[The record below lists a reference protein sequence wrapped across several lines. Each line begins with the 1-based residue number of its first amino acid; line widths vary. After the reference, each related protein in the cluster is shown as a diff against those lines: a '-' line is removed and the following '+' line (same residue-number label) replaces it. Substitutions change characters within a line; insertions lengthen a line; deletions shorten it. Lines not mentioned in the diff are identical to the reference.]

1 MYDRQEGIGRTDLW
15 KIRQADGLEGQATG
29 IQDGCRDW
37 DDGQARVELTKQ
49 TSTDSW
55 NRQAGKVSGIVRAR
69 NKTGSFKYVIQIVRN
84 RYILLLLHNTFAYS
98 ENLNRRF
105 DIIAAKMFKKEL

>member
-1 MYDRQEGIGRTDLW
+1 MGWKDRHTGWQQRLGRWT
-15 KIRQADGLEGQATG
+15 
-29 IQDGCRDW
+29 
-37 DDGQARVELTKQ
+37 GQARVELTKE
-49 TSTDSW
+49 TSIDSW

-84 RYILLLLHNTFAYS
+84 RYISLLLQNTFAYS

-105 DIIAAKMFKKEL
+105 DIIAAKMSKSL